1 VIGDVSLAA
10 LWLASQ
16 VAAPL
21 FAVFS
26 VIRLTLEATT

>member
-1 VIGDVSLAA
+1 VIVDASLAA

-26 VIRLTLEATT
+26 VIRLTLEATA